1 MEEERGW
8 RNKRVVNVFSLST
21 QLDGLPAL
29 MNSEEF
35 YTNWN
40 WFSRTVF
47 QKPAQ
52 KGFLVASGGP
62 FLHGRRAQ
70 SAASLKGLR
79 RTNSPIPLQGEL
91 GEMQVGGLP
100 KKGDCGGTPRPVGWG
115 DGDLQSCWVLSAA
128 KVSCAIS

>member
-8 RNKRVVNVFSLST
+8 RNKQVVNVFSLST

-47 QKPAQ
+47 QKPSPERLPGRLWWSFPPWEESAVCSLTQ
-52 KGFLVASGGP
+52 RLEADKLPRSSSG
-62 FLHGRRAQ
+62 
-70 SAASLKGLR
+70 
-79 RTNSPIPLQGEL
+79 
-91 GEMQVGGLP
+91 
-100 KKGDCGGTPRPVGWG
+100 
-115 DGDLQSCWVLSAA
+115 
-128 KVSCAIS
+128 